1 MTVGDTVKKIPLKI
15 KILSQEVECQVSRI
29 HKIIDTTTLESHHR
43 SSGAQR
49 PRAHQNRRAG
59 HARAARQH
67 ADGVELV
74 RMPQAGHF
82 VVRGHLPGAASA
94 TSIQINAT
102 GSENGFRDLAEGT
115 CDIGMSSRRIT
126 ASEVGQLSR
135 LGNMTS
141 PTCEHVIGL
150 DGVAF
155 IVNRRNPVRSLTTDQ
170 LVGLLTCRLRN
181 WAQVGG
187 LSAPVKLIRRN
198 DESGTYKTVRDLLL
212 GGDGICA
219 DADVIADSREL
230 SARVASDANAIGFI
244 GLPYV
249 GAHRALALGDGAT
262 PPLVPDPITVGTEE
276 YTLARRLY
284 LYTADRPLNDW
295 VRKFVEFAS
304 SEQHDFGCG
313 WAKRCSDTGKMG
325 R

>member
-1 MTVGDTVKKIPLKI
+1 
-15 KILSQEVECQVSRI
+15 
-29 HKIIDTTTLESHHR
+29 
-43 SSGAQR
+43 
-49 PRAHQNRRAG
+49 
-59 HARAARQH
+59 
-67 ADGVELV
+67 
-74 RMPQAGHF
+74 
-82 VVRGHLPGAASA
+82 
-94 TSIQINAT
+94 
-102 GSENGFRDLAEGT
+102 
-115 CDIGMSSRRIT
+115 
-126 ASEVGQLSR
+126 
-135 LGNMTS
+135 MTS
-141 PTCEHVIGL
+141 PACEHVIGL

-170 LVGLLTCRLRN
+170 LVGLFTCRLRN

-219 DADVIADSREL
+219 DADVIADSQQL
-230 SARVASDANAIGFI
+230 SARVALDANAIGFI

-249 GAHRALALGDGAT
+249 GANRALALGDGST

-276 YTLARRLY
+276 YVLARRLY

-304 SEQHDFGCG
+304 SEQGQALVMRDGFVGQNVMALPVAIIPANAPPRYRELTAGAERLSLDFRFESASSNLDNKALADLGRVAFFFQDPVQSG
-313 WAKRCSDTGKMG
+313 KRLLLFGFADSTGARSANCRLAQTRAEAVAERLRGLVVPLGATFGFCDDLPVASNQTPGG
-325 R
+325 RSRSRRVEVWLK